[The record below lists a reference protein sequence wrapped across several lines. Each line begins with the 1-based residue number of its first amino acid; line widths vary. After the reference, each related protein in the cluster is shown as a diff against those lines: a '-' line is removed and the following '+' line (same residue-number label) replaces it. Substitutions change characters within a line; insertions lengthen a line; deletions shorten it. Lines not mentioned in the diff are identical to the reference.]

1 MTVIEVLL
9 RVAAALHGV
18 VAALHGV
25 DPGAVAGLPG
35 LALAALGLG
44 AVGLTV
50 AGSAA
55 LAAALVVLR
64 LVALLTG
71 AARAPRTDAP
81 AASPDLVTRIAWSD
95 PDAAGHARPRA
106 PGVVPAV

>member
-9 RVAAALHGV
+9 RV
-18 VAALHGV
+18 VAALHAL
-25 DPGAVAGLPG
+25 DPGAIGGLPG
-35 LALAALGLG
+35 LTVAALGIGVLG
-44 AVGLTV
+44 VTV

-71 AARAPRTDAP
+71 AARVPRAGTTT
-81 AASPDLVTRIAWSD
+81 ASPDLVTRIAWSD
-95 PDAAGHARPRA
+95 PDAPGHARPRA